1 MLSNLQNG
9 QNVIPPE
16 NESVTTVDNPFTVR
30 LDQNMDLRSR
40 FELWRLVHDLLR
52 PILDLYLIITHSNGM
67 IPFYFFTIII
77 DLFPQFVSKADSNK
91 ILLFWYKLW
100 FLT

>member
-52 PILDLYLIITHSNGM
+52 PILDLFLNITQSILFYHHSE
-67 IPFYFFTIII
+67 
-77 DLFPQFVSKADSNK
+77 SADSAAPNG
-91 ILLFWYKLW
+91 
-100 FLT
+100 